1 MDNSFQPQRSD
12 IQRSGTFFTAL
23 LRRIFGSSA
32 FHWLVGFFQLTE
44 EEQKEAG
51 IYLDRP
57 YEE

>member
-12 IQRSGTFFTAL
+12 TQQPDIFFSAL
-23 LRRIFGSSA
+23 IKILDRTLY
-32 FHWLVGFFQLTE
+32 WLLGFFQLTE
-44 EEQKEAG
+44 EEQREAG